1 MLQGIL
7 IIDAIHLT
15 MLPDEE
21 GLHRRV
27 QSNRVQEQGSELCA
41 APRRHPTRHPPAT
54 HTPKQHTQRQVSH
67 RTPGKQESPPFQ
79 GVASEKEA
87 KQPGF
92 GVAQGPGGHPW
103 ELGRSL

>member
-1 MLQGIL
+1 MPQGIF
-7 IIDAIHLT
+7 IIDVIHLT

-21 GLHRRV
+21 GLRRRV
-27 QSNRVQEQGSELCA
+27 QSNWVQEQGSELLLLPVA
-41 APRRHPTRHPPAT
+41 TPSATRQ
-54 HTPKQHTQRQVSH
+54 QHTQRQVSH

-79 GVASEKEA
+79 GVALEKET

-103 ELGRSL
+103 KLGRSLKRG

>member
-1 MLQGIL
+1 M
-7 IIDAIHLT
+7 DVIHLT

-21 GLHRRV
+21 GLHRAV
-27 QSNRVQEQGSELCA
+27 QSNLVQEPESELCV
-41 APRRHPTRHPPAT
+41 APCRHPTPPAT
-54 HTPKQHTQRQVSH
+54 YTPKQHTQRRVSH
-67 RTPGKQESPPFQ
+67 RAPGKQESPPFQ

-103 ELGRSL
+103 ELGRSLKRG